1 MRILFLA
8 TVSLFL
14 VLVVGSRALAWDCS
28 AGSPEESF
36 RRASV
41 VFEGEVVRVNR
52 NKEDSST
59 TYTFS
64 VSKML
69 KGPSVKEVTIFGTGS
84 SCSATFVL
92 NVAYRV
98 YASEYKGKLMSGAC
112 SGNVVLKEKG
122 EH

>member
-1 MRILFLA
+1 MRKIIFAASLLFLISIA
-8 TVSLFL
+8 
-14 VLVVGSRALAWDCS
+14 GDGALAWDCAS
-28 AGSPEESF
+28 LSPEESF

-41 VFEGEVVRVNR
+41 VFEGEVVRVDR
-52 NKEDSST
+52 NKEDAST

-64 VSKML
+64 VSKVL
-69 KGPSVKEVTIFGTGS
+69 KGPSVKELTVFGTGS

-98 YASEYKGKLMSGAC
+98 YATEYKGKLMSGAC
-112 SGNVVLKEKG
+112 SGNVVLERKG